1 MSCTPGEGTGEG
13 RTGGAPSRPEKC
25 VVAVPCAHPRRSL
38 AALAAL
44 AVLAG
49 PWIAV
54 AQEVQAP
61 PPAPDARAPE
71 PPPKPEPEPKRDRE
85 PEPTPEQAPPADEP
99 LVPPVPPPAVPVPEP
114 SPPRPEDVFSGRPS
128 RDDADA
134 RAEEERSWF
143 DSGHEAVGR
152 VFFAPAVRIDRFFSD
167 ETELDPERAE
177 SFARVR
183 TAVRLRE
190 DGKPDYTVDVLA
202 DIRLP
207 GVNRWLDRTR
217 LVLTGATDPETT
229 PLDGSP
235 SSAVT
240 VRERNAPNLEL
251 RFGAYRGI
259 RSSVDLGAG
268 VLFRLPIGAFTRVRY
283 RLAVPIE
290 DRLLGRFSTQ
300 VFWRTDLHL
309 GTRFTAGLE
318 WPATSSSLVRLGGAA
333 QLAQR
338 KTRGVEYGTELVY
351 SYAFTRRS
359 AIALG
364 TDAQGN
370 TDVAVAL
377 EKYRL
382 YTRFR
387 QDVVRQWLFV
397 EVEPEVGWPWNDDR
411 GRYRAYAVTF
421 RLEVQFAGDRAVEDT
436 R

>member
-1 MSCTPGEGTGEG
+1 MSCTPGEGPGEG
-13 RTGGAPSRPEKC
+13 RTGGAPSPSETPA
-25 VVAVPCAHPRRSL
+25 VAVPCAHPRRSL

-49 PWIAV
+49 PWNAV
-54 AQEVQAP
+54 AQDLQAP
-61 PPAPDARAPE
+61 PPAAERPPAPA
-71 PPPKPEPEPKRDRE
+71 PEPEPA
-85 PEPTPEQAPPADEP
+85 PEPGPEPAPPADEP
-99 LVPPVPPPAVPVPEP
+99 LVPPVPPPAVPVPDP
-114 SPPRPEDVFSGRPS
+114 SPPRPEDVFSGRPPK
-128 RDDADA
+128 DGGDA
-134 RAEEERSWF
+134 RADEERSWF
-143 DSGHEAVGR
+143 DSSHDAVGR
-152 VFFAPAVRIDRFFSD
+152 IFFAPAVRIDRFFSD

-177 SFARVR
+177 SFARLR
-183 TAVRLRE
+183 TGVRLRE
-190 DGKPDYTVDVLA
+190 DGKPDYAVDVLA

-235 SSAVT
+235 STAVT
-240 VRERNAPNLEL
+240 ARERTTPNLEL

-259 RSSVDLGAG
+259 RSSIDLGAG

-338 KTRGVEYGTELVY
+338 RTRGIEYGTELVY

-364 TDAQGN
+364 TDTRGN
-370 TDVAVAL
+370 TDVAVAF

-387 QDVVRQWLFV
+387 QDLVRRWLFL
-397 EVEPEVGWPWNDDR
+397 EVEPEIGWPWTEDR
-411 GRYRAYAVTF
+411 GRYRAYAVSF
-421 RLEVQFAGDRAVEDT
+421 RFEVQFEGDRAVEDT